1 MRIKG
6 LTEHNRHRC
15 ISRRKK
21 VPVVHLAP
29 NDVLTL
35 QSHSLVTDCPSDWFL
50 CPHQERKWCWQSN
63 ARKKRLENLTLL
75 HSKYTFQQIFSKGVE
90 FSLQK
95 KLLCNWFY
103 ETNGVKFL
111 KYLFTRQQQF
121 EYDKYNIQYCKCT
134 QLHVHHAYSMKI
146 CAKINLHLYHT
157 IWLLT
162 GILTQSVIIHHQS
175 LEGW

>member
-1 MRIKG
+1 M
-6 LTEHNRHRC
+6 
-15 ISRRKK
+15 
-21 VPVVHLAP
+21 VHLAP

-63 ARKKRLENLTLL
+63 ARKTRLENLTLL
-75 HSKYTFQQIFSKGVE
+75 YSKYTFQQTCSKGVE

-121 EYDKYNIQYCKCT
+121 EYDKYNIQYCKCS

-146 CAKINLHLYHT
+146 YAKINLHLYHT